1 MLRPTLVSLGFVLTP
16 LSGLLAL
23 RLLLRSGL
31 VTDGT
36 EDRDVWF
43 DDEPQTLHAYRSRF
57 HKMLAWA
64 ASFAVWFLT
73 LACYVFLVDALFAD
87 PPV

>member
-1 MLRPTLVSLGFVLTP
+1 MLQTALVYLGFVLTP

-23 RLLLRSGL
+23 RLLLRSDL

-36 EDRDVWF
+36 EERDVWF
-43 DDEPQTLHAYRSRF
+43 ADELQTFHSYRSRF
-57 HKMLAWA
+57 HKVLTWA
-64 ASFAVWFLT
+64 TFFGVWFLT
-73 LACYVFLVDALFAD
+73 LVVYVFLVDALFAD

>member
-1 MLRPTLVSLGFVLTP
+1 MLQTALVYLGFVLTP
-16 LSGLLAL
+16 LPGLLAL

-43 DDEPQTLHAYRSRF
+43 TDEPQTLHSCRSRC
-57 HKMLAWA
+57 HKGLTWA
-64 ASFAVWFLT
+64 TFFGVWFLT
-73 LACYVFLVDALFAD
+73 LILYVFFVDTVFTD

>member
-1 MLRPTLVSLGFVLTP
+1 MQTALVYLGFLLTP
-16 LSGLLAL
+16 LPGLLAL

-31 VTDGT
+31 VTAGT

-43 DDEPQTLHAYRSRF
+43 SDEPQPLYSYRSRL
-57 HKMLAWA
+57 HKALTWA
-64 ASFAVWFLT
+64 AFFGGWFLT
-73 LACYVFLVDALFAD
+73 LVCYVFLVDALFAD